1 MNLQNQNG
9 TLAGNGLTEE
19 RFYDLADLFK
29 LFGDST
35 RLRILLALSEGSMG
49 VNELS
54 EALSMTPS
62 AISHQLKGLK
72 TGKLVK
78 SRREGKQV
86 IYGLADDHVK
96 TIIAMGIEHIE
107 EE

>member
-1 MNLQNQNG
+1 MNLYE
-9 TLAGNGLTEE
+9 NGLTEE
-19 RFYDLADLFK
+19 QFYDLADLFK

-35 RLRILLALSEGSMG
+35 RLRILLALAAGERSVS
-49 VNELS
+49 ELS
-54 EALSMTPS
+54 EALEMTQS

-86 IYGLADDHVK
+86 IYGLADEHVK
-96 TIIAMGIEHIE
+96 TIIAMGTEHIE